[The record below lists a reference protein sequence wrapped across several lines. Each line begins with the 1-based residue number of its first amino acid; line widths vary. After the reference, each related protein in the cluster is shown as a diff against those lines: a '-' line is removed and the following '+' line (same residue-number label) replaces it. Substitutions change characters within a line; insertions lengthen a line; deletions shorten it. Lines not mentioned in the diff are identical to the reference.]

1 MKFTV
6 SILVSLCLSLLAEGQ
21 SNIVYGSNN
30 GTYFSIFNTK
40 IYYEEYGKGTP
51 LLLLQGGM
59 GSIADFKLCIP
70 ELSKRFRVILPDTPG
85 QGRSELADS
94 MSYPLLAKYMAALID
109 QLQLD
114 STYVM
119 GWSDGGIIGL
129 LLAEG
134 RPDKVRKVI
143 AVGANYNL
151 AGTNLRNVKPT
162 PSVEWERRNK
172 DWIANYIKMLSRD
185 WKKYYRD
192 AMHMWYQ
199 PEYFSPDI
207 LKRINI
213 PVLIAQGDR
222 DLIRIEHALEMHR
235 MIKNS
240 QFCVLPNTS
249 HAVFRERPKLINQIA
264 VEFFSHEASGGYR
277 ARAGGRQTA

>member
-1 MKFTV
+1 MTHNMKFAV
-6 SILVSLCLSLLAEGQ
+6 AIVFSLCMSLFAQGQ

-30 GTYFSIFNTK
+30 GTYLSIFNTK

-70 ELSKRFRVILPDTPG
+70 ELSKHFRVILPDTPG

-151 AGTNLRNVKPT
+151 AGTNLKNVKPASLT
-162 PSVEWERRNK
+162 DWEKKNK
-172 DWIANYIKMLSRD
+172 NWIANYQTALPRD

-199 PEYFSPDI
+199 SQYFSPDI

-249 HAVFRERPKLINQIA
+249 HAVFGERPKLINQIA
-264 VEFFSHEASGGYR
+264 VEFFSH
-277 ARAGGRQTA
+277 